1 MKQYEMV
8 FCDKGTKYEKEVIR
22 VFIPFEKDGT
32 PIENPDSSNCRR
44 VIVGTRK
51 EFNAGLSRYK
61 TDAEKLRIIEKRV
74 LKKRQEIIIGIE
86 RGNVASRKNR
96 KKKQALMQDLF
107 NAFILDYQSKNSM
120 VTNQPP
126 SASSVKTMKD
136 HWKKYILIY
145 GNHNCGKFPDDFE
158 ERWIKDPKLELAIR
172 SKISYGASI
181 NQFLSW
187 CYKNARISE
196 PRQILLPRK
205 SKQDFQVK
213 AFTEEQKDLIE
224 KRILEKFETAN
235 QNHQSRLYPLTW
247 YRAFFLFRYRGLRA
261 GDQFRLKLEDIR
273 MDLNRIILKDVD
285 ETSISRY
292 GKKVKIKGNTKS
304 RAIESVPITPAIRE
318 FLEAD
323 LKNRQAEEV
332 WWLDRGTGNNVYSSA
347 TALSN
352 AFSKILKDLGLKGT
366 AKPTHGFRS
375 ALGTQLMKI
384 NPVLAQQALRHTDI
398 RTTQASYYVE
408 SDAPLM
414 DQMELLET
422 SVQSKPLTLERKEG
436 QK

>member
-1 MKQYEMV
+1 MKLYEMV
-8 FCDKGTKYEKEVIR
+8 KKYKNTKYEKEVIR

-32 PIENPDSSNCRR
+32 PIENPMATTCRR
-44 VIVGTRK
+44 VTVGTKK
-51 EFNAGLSRYK
+51 EFISGLSRYK
-61 TDAEKLRIIEKRV
+61 TDDEKLRIIEKRV
-74 LKKRQEIIIGIE
+74 LKKRQEIINDIE
-86 RGNVASRKNR
+86 RGNVANKKTR

-107 NAFILDYQSKNSM
+107 DAFIADYASKNSL
-120 VTNQPP
+120 VTNLPP

-158 ERWIKDPKLELAIR
+158 ERWIKDPRLKLAIR
-172 SKISYGASI
+172 SKISYGTSI

-187 CYKNARISE
+187 CFKNARISE
-196 PRQILLPRK
+196 SKQILLPRK

-213 AFTEEQKDLIE
+213 AFTEEQKDLVE
-224 KRILEKFETAN
+224 KRILEKFKTAN
-235 QNHQSRLYPLTW
+235 ENHQSRLYPLTW

-285 ETSISRY
+285 EESISRY
-292 GKKVKIKGNTKS
+292 GKKIKIKGTTKS
-304 RAIESVPITPAIRE
+304 RAIESVPITPAIKE

-323 LKNRQAEEV
+323 LKNRNPEEI
-332 WWLDRGTGNNVYSSA
+332 WWLDRANGNNVYSTA

-352 AFSKILKDLGLKGT
+352 AFSKIMKDLGLKGV

-408 SDAPLM
+408 EDAPLM

>member
-158 ERWIKDPKLELAIR
+158 ERWIKTPGWNWQSDPKSVMGHPSISSYPGVIR
-172 SKISYGASI
+172 MQGFQNQDRSCFPENPSKISRSKHL
-181 NQFLSW
+181 Q
-187 CYKNARISE
+187 KN
-196 PRQILLPRK
+196 
-205 SKQDFQVK
+205 
-213 AFTEEQKDLIE
+213 
-224 KRILEKFETAN
+224 KRI
-235 QNHQSRLYPLTW
+235 
-247 YRAFFLFRYRGLRA
+247 
-261 GDQFRLKLEDIR
+261 
-273 MDLNRIILKDVD
+273 
-285 ETSISRY
+285 
-292 GKKVKIKGNTKS
+292 
-304 RAIESVPITPAIRE
+304 
-318 FLEAD
+318 
-323 LKNRQAEEV
+323 
-332 WWLDRGTGNNVYSSA
+332 
-347 TALSN
+347 
-352 AFSKILKDLGLKGT
+352 
-366 AKPTHGFRS
+366 
-375 ALGTQLMKI
+375 
-384 NPVLAQQALRHTDI
+384 
-398 RTTQASYYVE
+398 
-408 SDAPLM
+408 
-414 DQMELLET
+414 
-422 SVQSKPLTLERKEG
+422 
-436 QK
+436 